1 MNIFSNGINYAD
13 GETPT
18 VMSANIEAIGYEGWY
33 YMFAGPSL
41 LPAFGNTI

>member
-18 VMSANIEAIGYEGWY
+18 VMTANIGYGIRG
-33 YMFAGPSL
+33 MVL
-41 LPAFGNTI
+41 